1 VATQQRSAA
10 RILVVD
16 DYQDAREMYAE
27 LLQHSG
33 YDVITAKDGME
44 AVDLASRAPFDLVI
58 LDLAMPRMD
67 GIAVIRTLRSRKA
80 TEDIPII
87 TVSALVGSGMHSSVL
102 EAGADAALDK
112 PCLPLE
118 MERSVRR
125 WLAQGRRR
133 SREKRS

>member
-1 VATQQRSAA
+1 
-10 RILVVD
+10 VD

-33 YDVITAKDGME
+33 YVVITAKDGME

-125 WLAQGRRR
+125 WLAQGCRR

>member
-27 LLQHSG
+27 MLQHAG
-33 YDVITAKDGME
+33 YVVITAKDGLE

-67 GIAVIRTLRSRKA
+67 GIAVIRTLRSREA
-80 TEDIPII
+80 TQQIPII

-112 PCLPLE
+112 PCLPVE
-118 MERSVRR
+118 MERSVRQ
-125 WLAQGRRR
+125 WLALGRRR
-133 SREKRS
+133 SRQKRS